1 MTITVIIPVYN
12 AENYLCR
19 CVESVRCQTY
29 IDWQMI
35 LVDDGSN
42 DGSLAICQMY
52 AEKDDRIQVIHQTN
66 SGAGS
71 ARNAGLENALGKYIV
86 FIDSDDYVARDYFY
100 ILSKHDEDIVFIDV
114 EALNEDGA
122 VVRKEY
128 MSSYRKMSKD
138 DFMRAQMTGKI
149 NWGGVR
155 KVVKREIIENNHIR
169 YSNHKVGEEALF
181 TYCSVFYSK
190 TIAFIDK
197 PVYYYTQR
205 KDSLSHTIMD
215 DPWGNVA
222 IALKMMTIKNNSY
235 ANYADTVN
243 AFILTAASVS
253 SNHLALNYSKSEYK
267 RRVDILYGSLMT
279 NLDNEYPIDYKH
291 MSLKAKML
299 GKLLIGHHFELIR
312 VISKVKQ
319 LFA

>member
-181 TYCSVFYSK
+181 TYCSIFYSK

-267 RRVDILYGSLMT
+267 RRVDILYSSLMT

>member
-52 AEKDDRIQVIHQTN
+52 AEKDDRIQVIHQAN

-71 ARNAGLENALGKYIV
+71 ARNAGLEKALGKYIV
-86 FIDSDDYVARDYFY
+86 FIDSDDYVASDYFY

-114 EALNEDGA
+114 EALNEDGT

-205 KDSLSHTIMD
+205 KDSLSHTIID

-222 IALKMMTIKNNSY
+222 MALKMMTIKNNSY
-235 ANYADTVN
+235 ADYADTVN

-267 RRVDILYGSLMT
+267 RRVDILYNSLMT
-279 NLDNEYPIDYKH
+279 NLDNEYHIDYKH

-299 GKLLIGHHFELIR
+299 GKLLIGHHFEMIR